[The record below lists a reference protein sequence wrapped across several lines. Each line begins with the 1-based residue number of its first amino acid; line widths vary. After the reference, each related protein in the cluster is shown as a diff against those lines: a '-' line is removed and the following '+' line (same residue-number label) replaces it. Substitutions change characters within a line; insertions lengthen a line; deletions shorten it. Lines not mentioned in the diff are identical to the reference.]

1 MFVVGL
7 LTVALAAAAARADV
21 FEIDD
26 RGAVHS
32 RERAGEV
39 QWVATSHDDAD
50 PDTSGDTAL
59 PDAVLPDAALTS
71 LTAPNVPDA
80 WRASLDFAA
89 ARYGISS
96 DLLAALV
103 WQESRWHPGAVSPKG
118 AMGLA
123 QLMPATARAMAVDAH
138 DPAANLVGGA
148 QYLRL
153 MLDRFDG
160 DVERALAAY
169 NAGPDRV
176 RRAGGVPAIAETRA
190 YVSDILLRLSPAEA
204 GKTGLPK

>member
-7 LTVALAAAAARADV
+7 LTVAFAAATARADV

-26 RGAVHS
+26 RGVVHARGS
-32 RERAGEV
+32 AGEV
-39 QWVATSHDDAD
+39 QWVGSHD
-50 PDTSGDTAL
+50 TDTAAL
-59 PDAVLPDAALTS
+59 DDAALPDAALTS
-71 LTAPNVPDA
+71 LTAPQVPEA
-80 WRASLDFAA
+80 WRPSLVAA
-89 ARYGISS
+89 ADRYGISS

-103 WQESRWHPGAVSPKG
+103 WQESRWHPGATSPKG

-138 DPAANLVGGA
+138 DPTANLAGGA

-176 RRAGGVPAIAETRA
+176 QRAGGVPAIAETRA
-190 YVSDILLRLSPAEA
+190 YVSNILLRLSPAEA
-204 GKTGLPK
+204 GETGLPK

>member
-103 WQESRWHPGAVSPKG
+103 WQESRWQPGAVSPKG
-118 AMGLA
+118 AIGLA
-123 QLMPATARAMAVDAH
+123 QLMPATARAMADRRARPGRQSRWRRAISAPDA
-138 DPAANLVGGA
+138 
-148 QYLRL
+148 RS
-153 MLDRFDG
+153 
-160 DVERALAAY
+160 
-169 NAGPDRV
+169 V
-176 RRAGGVPAIAETRA
+176 RRRRRARARRLQCRPRPRPARGRRARDRRDTRLCL
-190 YVSDILLRLSPAEA
+190 DISSIEPGRSRYNW
-204 GKTGLPK
+204 TPK